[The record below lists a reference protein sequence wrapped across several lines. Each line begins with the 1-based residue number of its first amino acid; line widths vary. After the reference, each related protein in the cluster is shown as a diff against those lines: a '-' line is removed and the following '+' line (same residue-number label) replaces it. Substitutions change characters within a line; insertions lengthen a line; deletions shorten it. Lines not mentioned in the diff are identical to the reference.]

1 MSLNPN
7 LGPVTVTG
15 DQIAILRHARD
26 YKTNT
31 KANRGAEEESDMDPL
46 EALCKENPVDMESLK
61 LCLMREQVCSAYCS
75 QIFFLILFFS
85 DRLQGAATGL

>member
-31 KANRGAEEESDMDPL
+31 KANREEEESDMDGL

-61 LCLMREQVCSAYCS
+61 LCLMREQVCSTYCS
-75 QIFFLILFFS
+75 QIFFFHFLL
-85 DRLQGAATGL
+85 L

>member
-31 KANRGAEEESDMDPL
+31 KANREEEESDMDPL

-61 LCLMREQVCSAYCS
+61 LCLMREQVYSDYCS
-75 QIFFLILFFS
+75 
-85 DRLQGAATGL
+85 

>member
-7 LGPVTVTG
+7 LGPVIVTG

-31 KANRGAEEESDMDPL
+31 KGNHVAEQESAMDDL
-46 EALCKENPVDMESLK
+46 EDLYKDNPVDMEGLK
-61 LCLMREQVCSAYCS
+61 LCLMREQVCSANCS
-75 QIFFLILFFS
+75 QII
-85 DRLQGAATGL
+85 

>member
-1 MSLNPN
+1 M
-7 LGPVTVTG
+7 TVTG

-31 KANRGAEEESDMDPL
+31 KANREEEESDMDGL

-75 QIFFLILFFS
+75 QIFCSFFS
-85 DRLQGAATGL
+85 SLIDYKVLQ